1 VSLPGERRIQE
12 AAPGGRHGWSRG
24 RRLCPESEYPAG
36 LLAVGGYRLPGA
48 WRRFPGEPLARSA
61 WAELMAGA
69 ERHRLTGLLLRAVTE
84 GAQPTTPE
92 QAQQIKAV
100 HRIKQLRVM
109 DLERELFAIVELLA
123 ERGID
128 SRVLKGTA
136 VAHLDYPDPALRS
149 FIDLDVLVRAR
160 DVDRAVAGMSAAG
173 FARVVPEPR
182 PGFDRRFEK
191 SVPMVSP
198 SRFEL
203 DLHRNL
209 TQGPWGPGVDL
220 DALWDEG
227 EEFNVAGHPL
237 HALSSASRFMHACY
251 HASLG
256 DWPLRLGTLRDVA
269 EMLRDLGSGGVTVR
283 RLAAS
288 WGAEAVVAAAVVD
301 AERLLGFAPGG
312 ELSEWALNY
321 VPTGKEISRLGL
333 HQHADKT
340 FTAEAVATLMALRG
354 LRDKAAYA
362 RALALPDTR
371 YTAGRHS
378 SALARFVYGARE
390 MRRGRGVRA

>member
-1 VSLPGERRIQE
+1 M
-12 AAPGGRHGWSRG
+12 
-24 RRLCPESEYPAG
+24 
-36 LLAVGGYRLPGA
+36 PGA
-48 WRRFPGEPLARSA
+48 WRRFPREPLARPA
-61 WAELMAGA
+61 WVELLAGA
-69 ERHRLTGLLLRAVTE
+69 EHHRLTGLLLRAVTE

-92 QAQQIKAV
+92 QARQIRAV

-123 ERGID
+123 NRGID

-160 DVDRAVAGMSAAG
+160 DVDRAVAAMSAAG
-173 FARVVPEPR
+173 FARMVAEPR

-191 SVPMVSP
+191 SVPLVAP

-209 TQGPWGPGVDL
+209 IQGPWGLGVDL
-220 DALWDEG
+220 GALWDEG
-227 EEFNVAGHPL
+227 AEFRVAGRAL
-237 HALSSASRFMHACY
+237 HALSGANRFMHACY

-269 EMLRDLGSGGVTVR
+269 EMLVHLGSEGAAVR

-312 ELSEWALNY
+312 ELSEWAVNY
-321 VPTGKEISRLGL
+321 VPSGKEVSRLGL
-333 HQHADKT
+333 HTHAGKT
-340 FTAEAVATLMALRG
+340 FAAQAVATLMALPR

-378 SALARFVYGARE
+378 SVLARFAFAAGEV
-390 MRRGRGVRA
+390 RRGRGVPM